1 MRHRADAPNGT
12 MDYLFTKLLL
22 TCKIRGFQQF
32 SLGMTPFAGFR
43 KSEHP
48 SAEERAIDY
57 LMRHLN
63 FIFSYSGLHHFK
75 AKFAD
80 SWEPRYLIYQN
91 VLALP
96 QVALALARVSELGW
110 AREIRGVPSR
120 SGWLADHDP
129 VLHEGFFRSDHP

>member
-12 MDYLFTKLLL
+12 MDYLFTKLFLD
-22 TCKIRGFQQF
+22 CKAKGFQQF
-32 SLGMTPFAGFR
+32 SLGMCPFDGFR

-48 SAEERAIDY
+48 AAEERAVNY
-57 LMRHLN
+57 FMRRLN

-80 SWEPRYLIYQN
+80 AWEPRYLVYQN

-96 QVALALARVSELGW
+96 QVALALARVSEPRW
-110 AREIRGVPSR
+110 AR
-120 SGWLADHDP
+120 
-129 VLHEGFFRSDHP
+129 